1 MSCSGQL
8 HGDLQ
13 SEYIYIETY
22 TCLISYLAQSRP
34 TWHRAD
40 LPGTEPTYLAQSRPT
55 RQRTGSSCL
64 IELYSWLTARQLAD
78 VKLALEAAS

>member
-8 HGDLQ
+8 HGDIQ
-13 SEYIYIETY
+13 SEYSYIETY

-34 TWHRAD
+34 TWHTAD
-40 LPGTEPTYLAQSRPT
+40 LPGTEPTYLA
-55 RQRTGSSCL
+55 QRTGSSCL

-78 VKLALEAAS
+78 VKLALEVAS